1 MSQSNHTYHH
11 TNNNEAGNADSQ
23 PSKFVAGDGYL
34 MAMQGQNA
42 SRVANSDTRESQSH
56 SSIPVPSVSQS
67 SEHVRSSNLSSED
80 HHKKS
85 CSYPPQSVNGP
96 PPPII
101 ANQSTRSNSNSWT
114 EKSIDLRSL
123 SPKLEALKTEIK
135 SMDALLATT
144 CAQNPQLP
152 IIENL
157 QKKQQGL
164 GEKTQDMINELSK
177 ACHKQ
182 DTHASHPS
190 PESNA
195 LIQDLINQLQQQK
208 DSMYFSNKA
217 TDPNRTNVAK
227 SRDNLESQAAFLVR
241 NQHGPYAV
249 VYSNNNAYVS
259 SQRFQPFPRIDTNIL
274 FRSRI
279 GSASTAQ
286 SILHNN
292 NNNNNNNNNSN
303 NNETRAVPVI
313 TAQPTRNRH
322 QNRHQNAANNA
333 REEQNA
339 DQGLQN
345 IAGHLWLFVQTI
357 GFIFLFGGSMGWRRQ
372 LFFVAMSLL
381 FYTLRLGL
389 LGDRWARVREYLEG
403 LLPTV
408 DGVGR
413 QRRRGRRARTSNR
426 RGSTRSSRQEE
437 VVPHGGNTT
446 RPDPTPEDRAR
457 SLLRQRQER
466 LWDTVTDQFRNV
478 ERILALFVATL
489 WPGVGERH
497 IAARRDAEAEVNR
510 ENDDGREA
518 EAMMPNEQSN
528 QTSNASADNTLLP
541 ESESREPSSQAAT
554 RTENEAGGS
563 QENQARQSG
572 DREGI

>member
-1 MSQSNHTYHH
+1 
-11 TNNNEAGNADSQ
+11 
-23 PSKFVAGDGYL
+23 
-34 MAMQGQNA
+34 
-42 SRVANSDTRESQSH
+42 
-56 SSIPVPSVSQS
+56 
-67 SEHVRSSNLSSED
+67 
-80 HHKKS
+80 
-85 CSYPPQSVNGP
+85 
-96 PPPII
+96 
-101 ANQSTRSNSNSWT
+101 
-114 EKSIDLRSL
+114 
-123 SPKLEALKTEIK
+123 
-135 SMDALLATT
+135 
-144 CAQNPQLP
+144 
-152 IIENL
+152 
-157 QKKQQGL
+157 
-164 GEKTQDMINELSK
+164 
-177 ACHKQ
+177 
-182 DTHASHPS
+182 
-190 PESNA
+190 
-195 LIQDLINQLQQQK
+195 
-208 DSMYFSNKA
+208 
-217 TDPNRTNVAK
+217 
-227 SRDNLESQAAFLVR
+227 
-241 NQHGPYAV
+241 
-249 VYSNNNAYVS
+249 
-259 SQRFQPFPRIDTNIL
+259 
-274 FRSRI
+274 
-279 GSASTAQ
+279 
-286 SILHNN
+286 
-292 NNNNNNNNNSN
+292 
-303 NNETRAVPVI
+303 
-313 TAQPTRNRH
+313 
-322 QNRHQNAANNA
+322 
-333 REEQNA
+333 
-339 DQGLQN
+339 
-345 IAGHLWLFVQTI
+345 
-357 GFIFLFGGSMGWRRQ
+357 MGWRRQ

-426 RGSTRSSRQEE
+426 QGSTRSSRQEE